1 MSVAAIASERNLS
14 HGKRV
19 SAVTGRQVQRIIV
32 TYLHDIV
39 MAAAAFMLSLYL
51 RLGAEMFSYSP
62 AVVYLG
68 LAVFVS
74 VSTAVFVAFRL
85 DRAIWRYA
93 SVCDV
98 VQIIRAVIL
107 ANLLFLAALFLI
119 TRLEDVP
126 RSLVVINLFIMTA
139 MLAGPRLLYRVMK
152 DRGIVGVLERDGQRR
167 VPVLLVG
174 AGDEADLFI
183 REMSRL
189 RLAPYRVVG
198 VVDRKPG
205 RVGRKI
211 RGIDV
216 LGTFDELPEIVRVLD
231 ERGARPERMII
242 TPRRVDGTDVRTL
255 LEIAD
260 TLGIKLSR
268 LPRLT
273 NLEGHFGT
281 EIEIKPID
289 VEDLLGR
296 PQNVLNRDAV
306 AALIGGRRV
315 LVTGA
320 GGTIGGEL
328 VRQISDLGP
337 AHLILLDNSE
347 YQLYEIDLEMSERH
361 EDQSRVAI
369 LGDVRDRLRMSD
381 VFRRERPDVVF
392 HAAALKHVPMVEANP
407 NEGVLTNVVGTR
419 NVADACIEA
428 GVEAMVLIS
437 TDKAINP
444 ASVMG
449 ATKRLAEAYCQSLDI
464 VERRRPGG
472 PRTRFTTVRFGNV
485 LGSTGSVVPLFQRQ
499 LARGGPLTVTDP
511 EMKRYFLTVREAVEL
526 VLQACTLSDPHVEEG
541 GAIVVIDMGE
551 PVRILDLARQMI
563 RLAGLTPGIDVDI
576 VFTGMRP
583 GEKLYE
589 ELFHGSEALLP
600 TSQTGLQIATPRTAD
615 HALLSRAFDEL
626 SESARNRRGEQTQ
639 ILIHRLVPE
648 YQGDGVLLKQAQPGE

>member
-1 MSVAAIASERNLS
+1 M
-14 HGKRV
+14 
-19 SAVTGRQVQRIIV
+19 TGRQVQRIIV

-39 MAAAAFMLSLYL
+39 MAAASFLLALYL
-51 RLGAEMFSYSP
+51 RLGADMFSYSP
-62 AVVYLG
+62 AVLYLG
-68 LAVFVS
+68 LALFTGVS
-74 VSTAVFVAFRL
+74 AAVFVALRL

-107 ANLLFLAALFLI
+107 SNLIFLAALFLI

-126 RSLVVINLFIMTA
+126 RSLVVINLFVMTA

-152 DRGIVGVLERDGQRR
+152 DRGVLGVLERDGQRR

-189 RLAPYRVVG
+189 RFAPYRVVG
-198 VVDRKPG
+198 VVDRKAG

-211 RGIDV
+211 RGVDV
-216 LGTFDELPEIVRVLD
+216 LGTFEDMPAIVEALD
-231 ERGARPERMII
+231 ARGAKPERMII
-242 TPRRVDGTDVRTL
+242 TPRRVDGGDVREL
-255 LEIAD
+255 LDIAD
-260 TLGIKLSR
+260 KLSIKLSR

-273 NLEGHFGT
+273 NLEGRFDT

-296 PQNVLNRDAV
+296 PQTVLNRDAV
-306 AALIGGRRV
+306 SALISGRRV

-337 AHLILLDNSE
+337 SRLILLDNSE

-361 EDQSRVAI
+361 PELSRVAI
-369 LGDVRDRLRMSD
+369 LGDVRDRVRMSD
-381 VFRRERPDVVF
+381 VFRRERPEVVF
-392 HAAALKHVPMVEANP
+392 HAAALKHVPMVESNP
-407 NEGVLTNVVGTR
+407 NEGVLTNVIGTR
-419 NVADACIEA
+419 NVADACIES

-449 ATKRLAEAYCQSLDI
+449 ATKRLAEAYCQSLD
-464 VERRRPGG
+464 VLERRRPGG

-499 LARGGPLTVTDP
+499 LSRGGPLTVTDP

-526 VLQACTLSDPHVEEG
+526 VLQACTLNDPHVEEG
-541 GAIVVIDMGE
+541 GAIVVLDMGE
-551 PVRILDLARQMI
+551 PVRIYDLAQQMI
-563 RLAGLTPGIDVDI
+563 RLAGLTPHVDIEI

-589 ELFHGSEALLP
+589 ELFHGAEELLP
-600 TSQTGLQIATPRTAD
+600 TSLSGLQIATPRTAD

-626 SESARNRRGEQTQ
+626 GESARNRRGEQTQ
-639 ILIHRLVPE
+639 TLIRRLVPE
-648 YQGDGVLLKQAQPGE
+648 YQGDQIPLRKAQPGE